1 MLKGIGHLSVSF
13 FVINHDKFAEFYSV
27 CLVSKIKPPLLGWN
41 IPDTAV
47 NLKQS
52 IRQKQNVNC
61 YVKQKS
67 KANPL
72 LQYDEDC

>member
-41 IPDTAV
+41 IADTAV
-47 NLKQS
+47 NPKQS
-52 IRQKQNVNC
+52 INP
-61 YVKQKS
+61 S
-67 KANPL
+67 KTKCKML
-72 LQYDEDC
+72 C